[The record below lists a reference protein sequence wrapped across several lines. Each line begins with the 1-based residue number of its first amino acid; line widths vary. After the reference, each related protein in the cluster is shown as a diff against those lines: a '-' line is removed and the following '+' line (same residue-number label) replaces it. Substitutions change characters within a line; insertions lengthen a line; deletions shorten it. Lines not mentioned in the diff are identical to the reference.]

1 MSKQYFIG
9 VDIGGTFTDVV
20 LAERSSKRLCNAKK
34 LTTPANPE
42 TAVMEAIADAMGQA
56 GAAPGE
62 VARVVHAT
70 TLATNLILER
80 KGAKVGY
87 ITTKG
92 FGDMFS
98 IGKERRLGQDRFDLF
113 FQKTP
118 PLVDRLMVAEVNE
131 RIDARG
137 EVLNALDA
145 GDAQAQVERLAGR
158 KPDAIAIC
166 LLHSYINPAHERILA
181 GFVRKRLPGVY
192 VALSSD
198 VWPEYREFERA
209 STTVASAYVGPMV
222 ADYVQRLHREI
233 RRAGI
238 TGSFQIMQ
246 SNGGV
251 MSAAVAAQKA
261 ICSVESGPAAGVI
274 AAAHLGRLLGHPDI
288 VSFDMGGT
296 TAKAGVIR
304 GGQPSITNDFRVG
317 GRVSI
322 GGRSTGQPIKIPVVD
337 LAEVGAGGGS
347 IAWID
352 SGGVPQVGPRSA
364 GASPGPACY
373 GFGGVEPTVTDA
385 NLVLGYLDP
394 DYFLGGG
401 MKIYPQASRAAIAPL
416 AEKLKLDITAAAH
429 AIYKMVN
436 THMGSAVRMV
446 TVQRGIDPRQY
457 AVVAFGGA
465 GPAHIVKVAEQFEI
479 PKVIVPLSPGLKSAF
494 GLLVSDLVE
503 DRVVTRTM
511 DLDGADVGE
520 LNRLFDELERSARA
534 SLRSEGLTDE
544 EIGVE
549 RLLDLRFRHQMHE
562 MPVPIAPGAITSQSV
577 SDVDRRFRRL
587 YAQAYGVEM
596 SDPSQIVN
604 VRIHALGRVA
614 QPEIARAEAGDG
626 NPIRALKGMRQA
638 FFADAGGF
646 VETRVYDRAL
656 LKHQDALA
664 GPAIIEEP
672 DSTTICPPGY
682 AVQVDAYLNL
692 LIHRG

>member
-42 TAVMEAIADAMGQA
+42 RAVMEAIADAMGQA

-87 ITTKG
+87 LTTQG

-137 EVLNALDA
+137 EVLNPLDA

-166 LLHSYINPAHERILA
+166 LLHSYVNPAHERMLA

-209 STTVASAYVGPMV
+209 STTVVSAYVGPMV

-238 TGSFQIMQ
+238 TGSFRIMQ
-246 SNGGV
+246 SNDGL
-251 MSAAVAAQKA
+251 MSATVAAQKA
-261 ICSVESGPAAGVI
+261 MYSVESGPAAGVI

-296 TAKAGVIR
+296 TAKA
-304 GGQPSITNDFRVG
+304 
-317 GRVSI
+317 
-322 GGRSTGQPIKIPVVD
+322 
-337 LAEVGAGGGS
+337 A
-347 IAWID
+347 
-352 SGGVPQVGPRSA
+352 
-364 GASPGPACY
+364 
-373 GFGGVEPTVTDA
+373 
-385 NLVLGYLDP
+385 
-394 DYFLGGG
+394 
-401 MKIYPQASRAAIAPL
+401 
-416 AEKLKLDITAAAH
+416 
-429 AIYKMVN
+429 
-436 THMGSAVRMV
+436 
-446 TVQRGIDPRQY
+446 
-457 AVVAFGGA
+457 
-465 GPAHIVKVAEQFEI
+465 
-479 PKVIVPLSPGLKSAF
+479 
-494 GLLVSDLVE
+494 
-503 DRVVTRTM
+503 
-511 DLDGADVGE
+511 
-520 LNRLFDELERSARA
+520 
-534 SLRSEGLTDE
+534 
-544 EIGVE
+544 
-549 RLLDLRFRHQMHE
+549 
-562 MPVPIAPGAITSQSV
+562 
-577 SDVDRRFRRL
+577 
-587 YAQAYGVEM
+587 
-596 SDPSQIVN
+596 
-604 VRIHALGRVA
+604 
-614 QPEIARAEAGDG
+614 
-626 NPIRALKGMRQA
+626 
-638 FFADAGGF
+638 
-646 VETRVYDRAL
+646 
-656 LKHQDALA
+656 
-664 GPAIIEEP
+664 
-672 DSTTICPPGY
+672 
-682 AVQVDAYLNL
+682 
-692 LIHRG
+692 